1 MGRLI
6 EVQEAQKCPSPL
18 TLHPGDVLLFHA
30 TGGSVD
36 SGGGVVEMLGPFI
49 QAVLGEHGGILT
61 PMGPPNTVL
70 FRARK
75 RGRAVIDVVTGDPWG
90 ASQKTTLN
98 LAVEY

>member
-30 TGGSVD
+30 TGGSVK
-36 SGGGVVEMLGPFI
+36 SGGDAVEMLGPFL

-61 PMGPPNTVL
+61 AMGAPNTVL

-75 RGRAVIDVVTGDPWG
+75 DGQAVIDVVTGDPWG
-90 ASQKTTLN
+90 ESQRTTLS
-98 LAVEY
+98 LAVES